1 MSGKVIKEAIE
12 NFYPIII
19 IILILI
25 FRFISFTHF
34 LIGYLLYCGFIYCTT
49 KTYLFYIKS
58 DFNEELLENCPS
70 IKNPKFKQY
79 FLLPF
84 TFCQF
89 ILLQLTSCGKN
100 KNKINFEEEK
110 VDNEGTSIFWASF
123 ENFEK
128 ENIHSKQ
135 VLFILPGITGK
146 STDPY
151 IQNIVFK
158 GLENNFDVVVFQM
171 RTLSSEMKMPKNG
184 KYIDFYEDINNSLIK
199 IRNKNNNKIFG
210 VGFSY
215 GANLLTGYL
224 GNKNLETNFFEGGVA
239 ISNTFDLYMSQRLG
253 EDTLYES
260 LITFFERQ
268 NYLSAVNSVNKGDKN
283 NNNKYIN
290 VNILL
295 SNYYVKNFDSEFFG
309 KILGYKNG
317 DEYYRGISSARY
329 IKNINKPLLVIHSK
343 DDPICTYKGIP
354 IDDVCENKNIIFIST
369 DKGAH
374 SCFVENDKYLGF
386 TPKNWIFKPTF
397 EFVNYLKNK
406 TKQSDYYF
414 I

>member
-1 MSGKVIKEAIE
+1 MSGKVIKEVLE
-12 NFYPIII
+12 NFYPLII
-19 IILILI
+19 IILLLI
-25 FRFISFTHF
+25 FKFISFTQF
-34 LIGYLLYCGFIYCTT
+34 LIGYLLYCIIIYCTT
-49 KTYLFYIKS
+49 KTYLFYIKT

-89 ILLQLTSCGKN
+89 ILLQIATCGKN
-100 KNKINFEEEK
+100 KKENKIHFEEEK
-110 VDNEGTSIFWASF
+110 VDNEGASIFWAY
-123 ENFEK
+123 FEK
-128 ENIHSKQ
+128 SEDIHSKQ

-146 STDPY
+146 YNDPY
-151 IQNIVFK
+151 IQNIAFK
-158 GLENNFDVVVFQM
+158 GLENNFDVVIFQM

-199 IRNKNNNKIFG
+199 VRNKNQNKIFG

-224 GNKNLETNFFEGGVA
+224 GNKNLETNYLEGGTA
-239 ISNTFDLYMSQRLG
+239 ISNPFDLYMSQRFG

-268 NYLSAVNSVNKGDKN
+268 NYLSAVNSVNKDD
-283 NNNKYIN
+283 NNNKYIKVDN
-290 VNILL
+290 LL
-295 SNYYVKNFDSEFFG
+295 SNYYVKNFDAEFFG

-374 SCFVENDKYLGF
+374 SCFIENDKYLGF
-386 TPKNWIFKPTF
+386 SPKNWIFKPTF
-397 EFVNYLKNK
+397 EFINYLKIK
-406 TKQSDYYF
+406 SKKSDYF
-414 I
+414 FV